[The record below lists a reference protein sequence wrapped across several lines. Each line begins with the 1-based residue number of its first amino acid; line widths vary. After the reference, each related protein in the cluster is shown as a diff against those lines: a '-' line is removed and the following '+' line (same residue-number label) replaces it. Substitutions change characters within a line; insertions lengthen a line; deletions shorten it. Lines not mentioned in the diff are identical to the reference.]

1 MAAGFTFATGCSGH
15 ARLAI
20 QTFRKDTGN
29 GGLAYSTR
37 SCKQIGMVQTI
48 FFQGIDKSTLNMR
61 LADQFREISGP
72 PFPGQDLIAHEKSL
86 EEYILTV

>member
-1 MAAGFTFATGCSGH
+1 
-15 ARLAI
+15 
-20 QTFRKDTGN
+20 
-29 GGLAYSTR
+29 
-37 SCKQIGMVQTI
+37 MVQTI